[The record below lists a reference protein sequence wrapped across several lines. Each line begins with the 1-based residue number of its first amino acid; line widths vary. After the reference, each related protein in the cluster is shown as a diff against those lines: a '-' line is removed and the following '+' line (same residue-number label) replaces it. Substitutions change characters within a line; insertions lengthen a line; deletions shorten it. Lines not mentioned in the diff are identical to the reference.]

1 MQALV
6 AFAAKA
12 HEVTAGVVAG
22 IAVTM
27 VDHLGRPGADCAQ
40 WVPSELEMSDSL
52 PVRAVAAF
60 GRVSPDFVLGA
71 AAKSES
77 LIREVLVLWAIPSGI
92 SRQIAAARLAAWFRR
107 SWRHTPT
114 RHFARVKIWGP
125 TRSTG
130 RTHRDS
136 TRPGHPPRVS
146 PSLAYIPARI
156 GKRRSW
162 EPVF

>member
-6 AFAAKA
+6 ALAAQA
-12 HEVTAGVVAG
+12 HEVAARIVAG

-27 VDHLGRPGADCAQ
+27 VDYLGRPGADGAER
-40 WVPSELEMSDSL
+40 VPSELAMPNPL

-77 LIREVLVLWAIPSGI
+77 LIREVLVLWAIPSGV

-107 SWRHTPT
+107 SWRHTP
-114 RHFARVKIWGP
+114 
-125 TRSTG
+125 
-130 RTHRDS
+130 
-136 TRPGHPPRVS
+136 
-146 PSLAYIPARI
+146 
-156 GKRRSW
+156 
-162 EPVF
+162 PVILHA